1 MADAL
6 SRVGRRAGTRSE
18 LEAMVHGASRV
29 RDVYRA
35 PSLFGVSD
43 LFRTARLEDE
53 VGGRRISVF
62 CESVL
67 FRHAHALNM
76 YTAEPRP
83 LLTTRAVLATS

>member
-35 PSLFGVSD
+35 PSLFG
-43 LFRTARLEDE
+43 RLASKTKLE
-53 VGGRRISVF
+53 VGGSQYFVNQF
-62 CESVL
+62 CFGMRMLSTCTPQSHVL
-67 FRHAHALNM
+67 
-76 YTAEPRP
+76 Y
-83 LLTTRAVLATS
+83 